1 MGILYIFI
9 ARILHDECRVTF
21 QSQGHPLN
29 QIFPELKFYLTSAL
43 KLKNKNP
50 RSGNYLFLLRCYT
63 LVLMGLLVF
72 FPFDDLS
79 GFFCVSSATAHLPK
93 ISQ

>member
-9 ARILHDECRVTF
+9 ARIMNECRVTF

-29 QIFPELKFYLTSAL
+29 QIFPELKFYLTPAL

-50 RSGNYLFLLRCYT
+50 RSGNYLLLLRCCT

-72 FPFDDLS
+72 SPFDDLS